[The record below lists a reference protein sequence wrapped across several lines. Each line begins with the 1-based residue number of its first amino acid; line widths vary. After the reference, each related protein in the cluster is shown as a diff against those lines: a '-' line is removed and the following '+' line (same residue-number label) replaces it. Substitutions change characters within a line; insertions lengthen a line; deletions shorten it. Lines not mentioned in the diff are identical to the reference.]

1 MLDIKNRWMEA
12 HLRRWQ
18 DGQIYIGGRDSDP
31 TAVADTIYFT
41 MSVLGLGADFAI
53 DPTREEI
60 VEWVKTNYSNADEEI
75 SYMMKEY

>member
-1 MLDIKNRWMEA
+1 MEA

-41 MSVLGLGADFAI
+41 LSALGLSADYAN

-60 VEWVKTNYSNADEEI
+60 EAWVRENLPNAEDEI
-75 SYMMKEY
+75 SWMMEEF